1 MLPKHT
7 LFGVHALPGGSPLSG
22 KRTEST
28 RGFTPGPLILFLD
41 QKETTEKKSAIM
53 IKGENYGKEI

>member
-1 MLPKHT
+1 METILGG
-7 LFGVHALPGGSPLSG
+7 LLRGVA
-22 KRTEST
+22 
-28 RGFTPGPLILFLD
+28 LILFLD

>member
-1 MLPKHT
+1 LRISPRRGGWCDVLPLRGCFYSDKSEFVEE
-7 LFGVHALPGGSPLSG
+7 LF
-22 KRTEST
+22 
-28 RGFTPGPLILFLD
+28 ILFLD